1 MKKRGLCF
9 LVVLMVML
17 FSSCSS
23 PKDVYEVETDRINQL
38 VRDITK
44 ANKNGEIKKIT
55 TLYNDITD
63 PELIDDWVDYLN
75 KMELSA
81 VPFERYYGAPYC
93 LTFTTDTDTFVV
105 GNMLG
110 DFIQPPV
117 EKDSKTDSDPFE
129 EPTCLIR
136 VNNYD
141 KLREEEQDLCHRSG
155 LPE

>member
-75 KMELSA
+75 KMEFSA

-93 LTFTTDTDTFVV
+93 LTFITDTDTFDV

-117 EKDSKTDSDPFE
+117 EKDSKTDSDPH
-129 EPTCLIR
+129 
-136 VNNYD
+136 V
-141 KLREEEQDLCHRSG
+141 
-155 LPE
+155 

>member
-1 MKKRGLCF
+1 ME
-9 LVVLMVML
+9 
-17 FSSCSS
+17 FS
-23 PKDVYEVETDRINQL
+23 T
-38 VRDITK
+38 
-44 ANKNGEIKKIT
+44 
-55 TLYNDITD
+55 
-63 PELIDDWVDYLN
+63 
-75 KMELSA
+75 

-93 LTFTTDTDTFVV
+93 LTFITDTDTFVV

>member
-75 KMELSA
+75 KMEFSA

-93 LTFTTDTDTFVV
+93 LTFITDTDTFVV

-110 DFIQPPV
+110 NFIQPTV